1 MSRQINLFNAAL
13 LPPRPVL
20 TASQVVLGWAVV
32 LLTGLGIYGWLTTQ
46 AVTLRGAERAAAA
59 NVQAL
64 QADIVQLGSKGTG
77 RKPSAAL
84 VARVAQRQTLLGARQ
99 GTMRKLTG
107 GALGD
112 TAGHARYL
120 RAFARQ
126 SVDGLWL
133 TGITVD
139 GPGTAISVQGRTLDP
154 ERVPDFLDR
163 LAREPVLS
171 GHGFDHL
178 QMQRPVPAAGAAP
191 GAVPAATPQYVEFSV
206 ETRPTAAA
214 AVPGGKS

>member
-1 MSRQINLFNAAL
+1 MSRQINLFNPAL

-20 TASQVVLGWAVV
+20 PASQVVVGWAVV
-32 LLTGLGIYGWLTTQ
+32 LLAGLGIYAWQSTQ
-46 AVTLRGAERAAAA
+46 AVQLQGAERAAAGR
-59 NVQAL
+59 VQAL
-64 QADIVQLGSKGTG
+64 QADIVQLGIQGSG

-84 VARVAQRQTLLGARQ
+84 VARVAQRQTLLGARL
-99 GTMRKLTG
+99 GTMQKLAG

-112 TAGHARYL
+112 TAGHARFL

-139 GPGTAISVQGRTLDP
+139 GPGTAISVQGRTVDP
-154 ERVPDFLDR
+154 ELVPDFLNR

-178 QMQRPVPAAGAAP
+178 QMQRPLPAAGAAP
-191 GAVPAATPQYVEFSV
+191 GAVPAATPPYVEFSV
-206 ETRPTAAA
+206 ETRPSEAAP
-214 AVPGGKS
+214 VPGARS